1 MRVKFPLCPFL
12 KMRIDPKTLENL
24 ASALHA
30 FEDPD
35 SAIPYLNEESTEFK
49 GELNAYKQDYKN
61 LSQFRKK
68 GLRNA
73 VVWILAQQIKDE
85 EDFEDFVSDLYRRIW
100 IYETNIESTE
110 NIIEE
115 LETTRYTKA
124 IKYILDQA
132 KYL

>member
-1 MRVKFPLCPFL
+1 MKINPE
-12 KMRIDPKTLENL
+12 TLEVL

-35 SAIPYLNEESTEFK
+35 SELPCLDQESEEFRE
-49 GELNAYKQDYKN
+49 ELEAYEENYKN

-68 GLRNA
+68 GLKNA
-73 VVWILAQQIKDE
+73 VVWILTQQIKDE
-85 EDFEDFVSDLYRRIW
+85 ENVGGFVLDLYRRIW
-100 IYETNIESTE
+100 IHEPNIKSTE
-110 NIIEE
+110 KIIEE